1 VTSDSLSRQE
11 GKKKILVVD
20 NEPDMTR
27 MLKMALEPV
36 GFMVDTFND
45 PVLALKGFKPNLY
58 DLVILD
64 IMMPRMNGFQL
75 YEQLKKMDL
84 GVKIC
89 FLTASSET
97 YRDQL
102 KEKHCELHKDLFL
115 EMPLPIKEIIAEIK
129 KRIIN
134 TSES

>member
-11 GKKKILVVD
+11 AKKKILVVD

-36 GFMVDTFND
+36 GFMVDTFN

-64 IMMPRMNGFQL
+64 IMMPGMNGFQL
-75 YEQLKKMDL
+75 YEQLKKRWIL
-84 GVKIC
+84 VSKSV
-89 FLTASSET
+89 F
-97 YRDQL
+97 
-102 KEKHCELHKDLFL
+102 
-115 EMPLPIKEIIAEIK
+115 
-129 KRIIN
+129 
-134 TSES
+134 

>member
-89 FLTASSET
+89 FLTRFIFVNAT
-97 YRDQL
+97 TNKGDYR
-102 KEKHCELHKDLFL
+102 
-115 EMPLPIKEIIAEIK
+115 
-129 KRIIN
+129 
-134 TSES
+134 